1 MKTTVYLSLLLM
13 PFFVI
18 HAQGFRQNVV
28 VESIDQVCMGN
39 QSEAADAEAEG
50 IVDEMMGQMGLN
62 RNFTLRK
69 CANIGNALAHIEED
83 ENGNLT
89 PYILYD
95 PQWLA
100 QMSRKSNTD
109 WASIGVLAHEVGHFL
124 LYHSLNNQGSSPRLE
139 ISADRFA
146 GTTLARMGSTLEEA
160 QSMFQNYPE
169 KASSSH
175 PGKAD
180 RMEAIK
186 VGWMKFNNPTQ
197 KNILLNENTA
207 ERDVTHELIINRHY
221 TSAGGLKELSKIKKL
236 TFTEQISETKGENLR
251 QEPLTYNL
259 RYEQDP
265 NLLLIK
271 EEDKGVGYYE
281 EYMIKN
287 DSLFHKY
294 SDKKEWKTGAPRIGT
309 SAKHDNYTFKRDKRP
324 STYSFFNDFVLISNP
339 EISTYQGRKRIGG
352 EECFELELPKETIE
366 IGNLNKKGKR
376 ITTEKNYYYNT
387 STGLLHAIVER
398 ETTSIFKKGGI
409 KGDPITVQIEHFFE
423 SYAKVKDILFP
434 VKINTSVIPVR
445 FDVLKTNEG
454 RFQKRN
460 LTNLIFQ

>member
-1 MKTTVYLSLLLM
+1 MRTIVFLGLLLM
-13 PFFVI
+13 PFLKI

-39 QSEAADAEAEG
+39 QSEAADAEAEA

-62 RNFTLRK
+62 RSFTLRK

-100 QMSRKSNTD
+100 QMSKKSNTD

-160 QSMFQNYPE
+160 QSMFKNYPE

-207 ERDVTHELIINRHY
+207 ERDITHELIINKHY
-221 TSAGGLKELSKIKKL
+221 KEAGGLKALSQIKKL
-236 TFTEQISETKGENLR
+236 SFTEQISETRGENLR
-251 QEPLTYNL
+251 QEPLIYSL
-259 RYEQDP
+259 GYDQDP

-271 EEDKGVGYYE
+271 EEDTGKGYYS

-287 DSLFHKY
+287 DSLFNKY
-294 SDKKEWKTGAPRIGT
+294 SDEKVWKNGAPRIGT
-309 SAKHDNYTFKRDKRP
+309 SAQHDDYKFKRDKRP
-324 STYSFFNDFVLISNP
+324 STYSFFDDFVLISNP
-339 EISTYQGRKRIGG
+339 EISTYEGRKRIGG
-352 EECFELELPKETIE
+352 EECFELELPKETME

-387 STGLLHAIVER
+387 STGLLHAIIER
-398 ETTSIFKKGGI
+398 ETTTIFKKGNP
-409 KGDPITVQIEHFFE
+409 KGNATTVQIEHIFE
-423 SYAKVKDILFP
+423 SYTEVKDILFP
-434 VKINTSVIPVR
+434 AKISTSVIPVR
-445 FDVLKTNEG
+445 YDVLKTDEG
-454 RFQKRN
+454 IFQKRKLIN
-460 LTNLIFQ
+460 LTFL

>member
-1 MKTTVYLSLLLM
+1 MRTTVYLGLLLI
-13 PFFVI
+13 PIFAI

-39 QSEAADAEAEG
+39 QSEAADANAEA

-169 KASSSH
+169 KASSTH
-175 PGKAD
+175 PGKTE
-180 RMEAIK
+180 RMKAIK
-186 VGWMKFNNPTQ
+186 VGWMKFNNPAQ

-207 ERDVTHELIINRHY
+207 ERDINSDLVINRHY
-221 TSAGGLKELSKIKKL
+221 TSAGGLKALSQIKKL
-236 TFTEQISETKGENLR
+236 SFAEEISETNGENLR
-251 QEPLTYNL
+251 QEPLVYSL
-259 RYEQDP
+259 GYEQDA

-271 EEDKGVGYYE
+271 EEDAGVGYYE

-287 DSLFHKY
+287 DSLFNKY
-294 SDKKEWKTGAPRIGT
+294 SDENKWKDGAPRIGT
-309 SAKHDNYTFKRDKRP
+309 SGKHDNYTFKRDKRP
-324 STYSFFNDFVLISNP
+324 STYSFFDDFVLISNP
-339 EISTYQGRKRIGG
+339 EISTYRGRKRIGG

-376 ITTEKNYYYNT
+376 ITTEKNYYYHT
-387 STGLLHAIVER
+387 ATGLLHAIVER

-409 KGDPITVQIEHFFE
+409 KGNPTTVQIEHIFE
-423 SYAKVKDILFP
+423 SYTKVEDISFPAKIS
-434 VKINTSVIPVR
+434 TSVIPLR
-445 FDVLKTNEG
+445 YDVLKTDEG
-454 RFQKRN
+454 TFQKRTIIN
-460 LTNLIFQ
+460 LTFL

>member
-1 MKTTVYLSLLLM
+1 M

-39 QSEAADAEAEG
+39 QSEAADAEAEA

-83 ENGNLT
+83 ENGKLT

-207 ERDVTHELIINRHY
+207 ERDITSELIINRHY
-221 TSAGGLKELSKIKKL
+221 KAAGGLKELSQIKQL
-236 TFTEQISETKGENLR
+236 TFTEKITEKKGENLSQVPWIYSLEYE
-251 QEPLTYNL
+251 QEPNT
-259 RYEQDP
+259 
-265 NLLLIK
+265 LLIK
-271 EEDKGVGYYE
+271 RPTEGLEYWE
-281 EYMIKN
+281 EYSVKN

-294 SDKKEWKTGAPRIGT
+294 SDQNQWKTGAPSIGT
-309 SAKHDNYTFKRDKRP
+309 SGKHDDYTFKRDKKP
-324 STYSFFNDFVLISNP
+324 STSSFFDDFIFISNP
-339 EISTYQGRKRIGG
+339 EIITYKGRQRIGG
-352 EECFELELPKETIE
+352 EECFELRLPEEIIE
-366 IGNLNKKGKR
+366 IGNLSKKGKR
-376 ITTEKNYYYNT
+376 ITIEKQYYYNT
-387 STGLLHAIVER
+387 VTGLLHAIVET
-398 ETTSIFKKGGI
+398 EKTANFKKGAI
-409 KGDPITVQIEHFFE
+409 KGEQEVVQIQRIFKAYQIVKGISFP
-423 SYAKVKDILFP
+423 AKISTSTVPLEYDRLIKKDGIFQER
-434 VKINTSVIPVR
+434 VVSEV
-445 FDVLKTNEG
+445 VLKANNS
-454 RFQKRN
+454 K
-460 LTNLIFQ
+460 